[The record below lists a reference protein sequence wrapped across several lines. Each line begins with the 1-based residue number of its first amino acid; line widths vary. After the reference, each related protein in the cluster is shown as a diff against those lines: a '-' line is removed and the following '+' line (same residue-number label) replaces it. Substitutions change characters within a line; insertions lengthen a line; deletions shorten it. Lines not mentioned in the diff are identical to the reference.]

1 MVHRMALNVQDWY
14 DWGSVHEARHNSK
27 EKTTGE
33 KEAGYIEELDDECI
47 LSLHWYIIQ
56 FLWLIPRYCKEPIK
70 TDSAWVNGYAG
81 KHTAQQCCYFCTVF
95 STFIE
100 YRLWLLHLQPG
111 AHILI
116 VFFLLL
122 KQIHSKSKVVMCGT
136 VFISNDLK
144 LVTPKNHTGR
154 QLLNK

>member
-1 MVHRMALNVQDWY
+1 MVHRIALNVQDWY
-14 DWGSVHEARHNSK
+14 DGGSIHETRHNSK

-33 KEAGYIEELDDECI
+33 KEAEYIEELDEECI
-47 LSLHWYIIQ
+47 LNLHWYIIQ

-81 KHTAQQCCYFCTVF
+81 KHTAQKWCYFCTAF

-111 AHILI
+111 AHILS
-116 VFFLLL
+116 FFSAAQT
-122 KQIHSKSKVVMCGT
+122 KTHSKSKVVMCET
-136 VFISNDLK
+136 VFSHDLK